1 MPSANKKTQN
11 ETFRAREGRKLPA
24 TIRDIRE
31 RTGLSLATISKY
43 LNGGNVLPENR
54 EKIEEAIKALD
65 YQINEM
71 ARGLVTN
78 KTRTVGVSVHD
89 IGSIFCGVLLRYIG
103 DVLKENGYS
112 MIICDA
118 RDDEATEA
126 DNIKFFLSKKVDGII
141 VIPKSKKAGFL
152 KSALNAKIPVVLLDR
167 TIRGSN
173 CDCVRIDN
181 RAAAASAVNT
191 LCDYGHSK
199 IGIIYS
205 EQDYTGIERY
215 KGYREAME
223 DIGIEINENY
233 IYPGQHS
240 IEHGYESMR
249 RLLKQKDKPTAV
261 LTTNYEVTLGTVM
274 AVNESNYICPDDI
287 SILGFDNL
295 ILAHVLNPQVTLV
308 VQPMKEMGET
318 AARLVLKHIAGSEK
332 TASVEYILGTK
343 IEHGN
348 SIKRLK

>member
-1 MPSANKKTQN
+1 LS
-11 ETFRAREGRKLPA
+11 A

-43 LNGGNVLPENR
+43 LNGGNVLPENK

-65 YQINEM
+65 FQINEM

-89 IGSIFCGVLLRYIG
+89 IGSIFCGVLIRYIG
-103 DVLKENGYS
+103 DVLKEKGYS

-141 VIPKSKKAGFL
+141 VIPISKKPNFL
-152 KSALNAKIPVVLLDR
+152 KPALAEKIPVVLLDR
-167 TIRGSN
+167 TISGSN

-181 RAAAASAVNT
+181 RAAAISAVNI
-191 LCDYGHSK
+191 LIANGHTK
-199 IGIIYS
+199 IGIINS
-205 EQDYTGIERY
+205 ENAYTGIERF

-223 DIGIEINENY
+223 DAGLKINDNY
-233 IYPGQHS
+233 LFPGHHS

-249 RLLKQKDKPTAV
+249 KLLKQKDKPTAV
-261 LTTNYEVTLGTVM
+261 LTTNYEVTLGAVM

-295 ILAHVLNPQVTLV
+295 ILAHVLKPQMTLV

-318 AARLVLKHIAGSEK
+318 AARLVLKHIAEKEK

-343 IEHGN
+343 IEEGN
-348 SIKRLK
+348 SIKKLK